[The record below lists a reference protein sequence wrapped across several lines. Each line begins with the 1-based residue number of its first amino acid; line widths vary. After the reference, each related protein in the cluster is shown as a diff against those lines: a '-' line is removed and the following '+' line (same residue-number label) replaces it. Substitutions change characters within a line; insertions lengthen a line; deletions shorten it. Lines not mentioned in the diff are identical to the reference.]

1 MRFCADLHIHSV
13 LSPCG
18 NLDMAPRDIVRT
30 AVEKGVNL
38 IAVTDHNTAVHSPVM
53 RDLVKEYG
61 IHALY
66 GMELQTI
73 SETHALCLFDS
84 VEQAMEFS
92 DYIYD
97 LLPDIPANPD
107 IFGDQVVVDAD
118 NMIVRMEDKLLLQS
132 AEIEIEEAIEVVHEM
147 GGILIAAH
155 INRDT
160 FSIISQLGF
169 IREGLALDGIEFS
182 RHITV
187 AQGCERYPEYCV
199 RYPAVHNSDAH
210 FLEDIG
216 KAVTVFEMEHVS
228 LEEFQMALRAQNG
241 RTVSYD
247 A

>member
-30 AVEKGVNL
+30 AYEKGVNL
-38 IAVTDHNTAVHSPVM
+38 IAITDHNTAAHAPVVSE
-53 RDLVKEYG
+53 LVKEYG
-61 IHALY
+61 MHALY
-66 GMELQTI
+66 GMELQTT

-84 VEQAMEFS
+84 VDNALEFS
-92 DYIYD
+92 DYIYP
-97 LLPDIPANPD
+97 LLPNIPANPD

-132 AEIEIEEAIEVVHEM
+132 AEIEIEEAIEVVHSM
-147 GGILIAAH
+147 GGMLFAAH

-187 AQGCERYPEYCV
+187 SQGCELYPEYCAH
-199 RYPAVHNSDAH
+199 YPALHNSDAH

-216 KAVTVFEMEHVS
+216 KAVTVFEMEHPT
-228 LEEFQMALRAQNG
+228 LEELYKALHGLEGRA
-241 RTVSYD
+241 VSYD